1 MSTSPKHTPGPWHW
15 RLSDNATPHI
25 EHGDCLPDEIGMLKN
40 RVCVMPSEI
49 MHDYNSLANA
59 RLIAAAP
66 EMLEALEYVA
76 MIAHEGGLIG
86 LSEADAIIAIRKLSA
101 RWCNLSKSKSESIE
115 ALNNAIAKAKG
126 GQP

>member
-1 MSTSPKHTPGPWHW
+1 MSEARKHTPGPWHW

-66 EMLEALEYVA
+66 EMLEALKMV
-76 MIAHEGGLIG
+76 LDDP
-86 LSEADAIIAIRKLSA
+86 DALDGRPRTAKIVYA
-101 RWCNLSKSKSESIE
+101 
-115 ALNNAIAKAKG
+115 AIAKAEG
-126 GQP
+126 RVQP

>member
-1 MSTSPKHTPGPWHW
+1 MSEARKHTPGPWHW

-66 EMLEALEYVA
+66 EMLEALKVLCNFKRECPCEVSNEELAAWDKAYA
-76 MIAHEGGLIG
+76 AIGKAEGRAEG
-86 LSEADAIIAIRKLSA
+86 
-101 RWCNLSKSKSESIE
+101 
-115 ALNNAIAKAKG
+115 
-126 GQP
+126 